1 MKLKL
6 MVNLKVVSFLAL
18 MGMFSGN
25 VQGEKAEPHK
35 GIEKISISGGYTG
48 PIKEYFE
55 DLLTQF
61 NESQTLYR
69 AEFVGQKDYLEA
81 FKASRA
87 VMDAKSGERTA
98 DIYLLPE
105 FGVGEI
111 KVLLGQ
117 KSGFIPISDLV
128 PDLMQRSYFAATDKL
143 LSKDGTLYAYPNIAV
158 GVVRYNLDLFEI
170 AQKVDVSLR
179 SIDLNAITTWHQ
191 LLEVATRVKNAL
203 SVAGKP
209 DIYGITFPWTFAYT
223 VEHSLSQEGDYATTE
238 NNGFGDVLKARFDLA
253 KNPHLLTL
261 FETLY
266 QKAQSNVFH
275 YVGDFSNNADELFA
289 KGHCFILLNGAN
301 REPVIEHL
309 MKRSKQ
315 SFSIGYAQ
323 VPRLIHE
330 ATDNAPYALKTG
342 GSGLWVTRD
351 SPGVRAFLAYITK
364 PEIQASW
371 SIRTGYLPPDQET
384 LKIYKSL
391 LESTSL
397 NMNQK
402 KVAAIALLEVENKE
416 AGTFTH
422 IVLPQYGD
430 IRGKMFNEL
439 FELYLTKGP
448 SVSAGDDALHRHA
461 LGFLTTFDKKA
472 NEKLDAFEKAFS
484 ASNENA
490 PKE

>member
-1 MKLKL
+1 MKWMFDLKRGF
-6 MVNLKVVSFLAL
+6 FLAL
-18 MGMFSGN
+18 LGLFFGN
-25 VQGEKAEPHK
+25 IQTAKAEPQK

-55 DLLTQF
+55 DILKQF

-87 VMDAKSGERTA
+87 VMDANSGEKTA

-128 PDLMQRSYFAATDKL
+128 PDLKRRSYFAATDEL

-158 GVVRYNLDLFEI
+158 GVVRYNLDLLEA
-170 AQKVDVSLR
+170 AQKIDVSLR
-179 SIDLNAITTWHQ
+179 SIDFDAITTWNA
-191 LLEVATRVKNAL
+191 LLDVATRVKNAL
-203 SVAGKP
+203 DTEGKP
-209 DIYGITFPWTFAYT
+209 VVYGITFPWTFAYT
-223 VEHSLSQEGDYATTE
+223 VEHSLSLEGDYATTE
-238 NNGFGDVLKARFDLA
+238 RNGFEDVLKARFELA
-253 KNPHLLTL
+253 KNPRLLTL

-266 QKAQSNVFH
+266 KKAQSKVFH
-275 YVGDFSNNADELFA
+275 YVGDYSSNADELFA
-289 KGHCFILLNGAN
+289 KGHCFILLDGAN

-309 MKRSKQ
+309 MKKNKQ
-315 SFSIGYAQ
+315 SFSIGYAK
-323 VPRLIHE
+323 VPRLIDE
-330 ATDNAPYALKTG
+330 ATNNVSYALKPG

-351 SPGVRAFLAYITK
+351 SPGVRAFLSHITK
-364 PEIQASW
+364 PETQAAW

-384 LKIYKSL
+384 LEIYKSL
-391 LESTSL
+391 LNLAPLSP
-397 NMNQK
+397 NQK

-422 IVLPQYGD
+422 IVLPQYGE

-439 FELYLTKGP
+439 FEIYLTKGP
-448 SVSAGDDALHRHA
+448 SATARDEALYEHT
-461 LGFLTTFDKKA
+461 LKFLQTFDKKA
-472 NEKLDAFEKAFS
+472 NERLDTFEKAFTS
-484 ASNENA
+484 SNEDA